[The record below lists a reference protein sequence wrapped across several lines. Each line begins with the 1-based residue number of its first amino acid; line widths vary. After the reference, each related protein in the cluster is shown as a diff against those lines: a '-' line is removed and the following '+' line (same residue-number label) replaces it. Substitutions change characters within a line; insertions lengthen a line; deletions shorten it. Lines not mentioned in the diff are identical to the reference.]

1 MDFQK
6 KVSEGAKS
14 LVEGAKIFGKKSG
27 DLVESTKI
35 KFEISK
41 LEKEVDNNISA
52 LGNLVF
58 LKFKGEEGYEEE
70 IERLL
75 NTSKSLEE
83 EIADLNEQVEKLHPK
98 TPVCP
103 VCSTEHP
110 PGAKFCS
117 NCGAKI
123 EQEAPPAAPVE

>member
-1 MDFQK
+1 MDILK

-14 LVEGAKIFGKKSG
+14 IGEGAKTLTKKSG
-27 DLVESTKI
+27 DIVESTKI

-41 LEKEVDNNISA
+41 LEKEAENNISA

-58 LKFKGEEGYEEE
+58 LKFKGEAGHEEE

-75 NTSKSLEE
+75 NATKSLEE
-83 EIADLNEQVEKLHPK
+83 DIAELQGQVEKLHPK
-98 TPVCP
+98 PPVCP
-103 VCSTEHP
+103 VCNVEHP
-110 PGAKFCS
+110 PAAKFCM

-123 EQEAPPAAPVE
+123 EQEVPPEVPVE